1 MAKNMKLILKEDV
14 DKLGDAG
21 DIVEVK
27 PGYGRNY
34 LIPQEKAVMA
44 TEGALKQMQLVKE
57 QAERRA
63 QLTVEA
69 AQDMAER
76 LETTSVTIPATVGED
91 ERIHGSITTQDIADA
106 LAERDIEIDRK
117 DITIDQD
124 ISTLGEYTATINLMT
139 EFKPQIK
146 VWVVKE

>member
-1 MAKNMKLILKEDV
+1 MEVILLEKV
-14 DKLGDAG
+14 ANLGSLGDK
-21 DIVEVK
+21 VK
-27 PGYGRNY
+27 VKSGYGRNY